1 MKSKTMLGEELKSK
15 TMLGEE
21 LQRSAPPSNT
31 KDSTMTIPTTCPW
44 VHSHKELLGDSGF
57 PSV

>member
-31 KDSTMTIPTTCPW
+31 KDSTMTIVSCQ
-44 VHSHKELLGDSGF
+44 HSSTKE
-57 PSV
+57 VN